1 MYGVLIVSQSAGDTV
16 VRQTIIA
23 NCNGTIHKWWRFT
36 NGKQGK
42 QNAWVTGAFDVS
54 PTGEALIG
62 KVIST
67 PLTINDIDEIENA
80 PLPRVL
86 IQKLIRQH
94 SLQEQNAIDEDI
106 EALVQYIEKIAE
118 VDPSALKTYYIDNR
132 GRKSVSTQVL
142 NSVIEVAY
150 QPPAPVTSNVAP
162 VVTTHQGEKRIS
174 FVPTAEHVDGY
185 IERNIATVKENQ
197 WYDFALKNKMNVL
210 LFGEAGTGKTSSV
223 MNYAKQRGLSF
234 YSLAGNIALEPSQ
247 IFGSDRPQPD
257 GTFKWVDGGLT
268 EVIRN
273 GGVLLL
279 NELGFA
285 PARIMTV
292 LFSLLDYRRSITLM
306 DNGNE
311 VIHAHPD
318 LLIVADMNP
327 SYRGTQLLNEALK
340 DRFEIKVSYEY
351 DSAIEKKILKSSTLI
366 DLARDMRKTSR
377 GAESS
382 SSSDSGIVFETPIST
397 RLLKTFEKIANGLS
411 YDFAVYNFINNFEP
425 EERGAVKILLESLEH
440 NLKTELGL
448 QVEAINT
455 DTLE

>member
-1 MYGVLIVSQSAGDTV
+1 MYGVLIVSQSVGDTV
-16 VRQTIIA
+16 VRQTVIA

-54 PTGEALIG
+54 ATGETLIG

-150 QPPAPVTSNVAP
+150 QPPAPVTSNVVP
-162 VVTTHQGEKRIS
+162 VVSTHQGEKRIS

-185 IERNIATVKENQ
+185 IERNIATVNEHQ

-268 EVIRN
+268 EVVRN

-279 NELGFA
+279 NELSFA